1 MTEQREGI
9 GGVSGTS
16 FATGWQNPDAEVHRS
31 STPMRRVRRPA
42 RTWRGSQIGHR
53 SICCEIGGLVSRG
66 SVSHLWG
73 DSIEDGALR
82 AGIHVRVSTLDQHA
96 AN

>member
-1 MTEQREGI
+1 
-9 GGVSGTS
+9 
-16 FATGWQNPDAEVHRS
+16 
-31 STPMRRVRRPA
+31 
-42 RTWRGSQIGHR
+42 
-53 SICCEIGGLVSRG
+53 
-66 SVSHLWG
+66 LWG